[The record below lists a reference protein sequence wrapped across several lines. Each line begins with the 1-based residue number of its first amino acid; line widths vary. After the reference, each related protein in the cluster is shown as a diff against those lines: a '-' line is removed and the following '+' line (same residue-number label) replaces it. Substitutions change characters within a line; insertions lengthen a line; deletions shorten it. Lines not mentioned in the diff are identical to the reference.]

1 MYQKVVIVG
10 NLGRDPELR
19 YTATGTPVAN
29 FPVATNRRWTD
40 TDGNTNEETTW
51 FRVSVFGRQ
60 AEICNQYLEKGRVV
74 LCEGEIRTSQYEQD
88 GQTRYSWELRAN
100 AVKFL
105 GGGGGERSPMPD
117 FAEAPHDAAPMGAPS
132 GSGGRRAA
140 APQVS
145 EDDIPF

>member
-29 FPVATNRRWTD
+29 FPVATNRKWTD
-40 TDGNTNEETTW
+40 ADGNSNEETTW

-88 GQTRYSWELRAN
+88 GQTRYSWELRAG

-105 GGGGGERSPMPD
+105 GGGSGERSPIPD
-117 FAEAPHDAAPMGAPS
+117 FAEGPMEGMAPA
-132 GSGGRRAA
+132 SGGRRAPA
-140 APQVS
+140 AQVS

>member
-1 MYQKVVIVG
+1 MYQRVVIVG
-10 NLGRDPELR
+10 NLGRDPEMR

-40 TDGNTNEETTW
+40 PDGSTHDETTW

-60 AEICNQYLEKGRVV
+60 AEVCNQYLAKGRMV
-74 LCEGEIRTSQYEQD
+74 LCEGEIRTSQYEDQQ
-88 GQTRYSWELRAN
+88 GVTRNSWELRAL

-105 GGGGGERSPMPD
+105 GGQGGE
-117 FAEAPHDAAPMGAPS
+117 
-132 GSGGRRAA
+132 RAA
-140 APQVS
+140 APEFDGGEAAAPAMG